1 MPDPVSAI
9 VGVGSQVLGSAM
21 QGEAAEDAASIQAG
35 ASEAGIAEQRRQF
48 DAVQKLLQP
57 YVQAGTGAVSGL
69 QPYAAA
75 GAPALSQMQALAGLS
90 GAGAQRGAISALEG
104 SPLFQA
110 QVQQGEN
117 AMLQNASATGGLRGG
132 NLQAAMAQF
141 RPQMLQAEI
150 ERQYGRLGG
159 LTALGQT
166 TSQNLAQMGQ
176 ASAAG
181 VGTAGMQSAGNIAAL
196 LGEQAAA
203 QSGGVLGQA
212 RAISSGIGG
221 INKGLS
227 SYYSATGQSP
237 FSGFGAQ
244 SSSPGLMQELTSY
257 GVF

>member
-1 MPDPVSAI
+1 MPDPVSAAVTI
-9 VGVGSQVLGSAM
+9 GSQVVGGMM
-21 QGEAAEDAASIQAG
+21 QGDAAEDAASIQAG

-48 DAVQKLLQP
+48 DAMQQLLQP
-57 YVQAGTGAVSGL
+57 YVQAGTGAMSGL

-90 GAGAQRGAISALEG
+90 GAGAQSGAISALEQ
-104 SPLFQA
+104 SPLYQA

-176 ASAAG
+176 ASAAV
-181 VGTAGMQSAGNIAAL
+181 VGAAGMQSAGNIANL
-196 LGEQAAA
+196 LGQQGAA
-203 QSGGVLGQA
+203 QAGGALGQA
-212 RAISSGIGG
+212 RAVSGGLGGIGQ
-221 INKGLS
+221 GLGA
-227 SYYSATGQSP
+227 YFGATGQSP